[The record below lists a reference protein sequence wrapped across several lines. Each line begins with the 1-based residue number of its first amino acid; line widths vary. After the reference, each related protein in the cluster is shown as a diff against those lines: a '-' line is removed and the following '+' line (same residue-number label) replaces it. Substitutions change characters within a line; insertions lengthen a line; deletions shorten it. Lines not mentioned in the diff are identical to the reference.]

1 MAVENSAPAAPSM
14 SSSKETKEPSILTSI
29 ARHIPGLSVSSSSGT
44 GTTTSS
50 SSNPANKKN
59 RSRKPKSQPMT
70 TSVLAA
76 ASASASD
83 KHEDNLQFNAIAH
96 VESAATPSVSHVP
109 VNVPEVEALGEAEEK
124 KTSAVEACQKRIRAA
139 NKKIQRIATY
149 EEKTEALNADQQ
161 RAVASKPALVAVVKE
176 LEELLVILRAE
187 EAEDEARGQ
196 RNAALE
202 EKRQAR
208 AIEAGVAS
216 AQSATDSKVLV
227 LLQFLHLHGLYTQQ
241 NTGFAPPVLPP
252 VVANAT
258 GQEVAAV
265 RMLKDRF
272 TNGPLLGGHGGA
284 VEALNKIASESSE
297 EVLTGVPYSRIKE
310 LIAGLTSTP
319 ADESLTASNH
329 NDIILPES
337 SAPAGPS
344 DSVTA
349 LVDGATDAPV
359 HDAPSF
365 LNASELEQ
373 VPSSEA
379 KVTSWPDEVEVAPAA
394 PPAQEPISTPTH
406 APAPI
411 HDPVA
416 APPAPPADAWGS
428 SAGATVDWATEDSGA
443 LPSLPELQP
452 APVATLNASAGDGA
466 ASSVDADGFQ
476 PARRGGPGQGQGHGQ
491 GQGRGPRGP
500 PGGGRNGVRGGNG
513 EEGRG
518 GGRGG
523 GGGGPFRGRSDGN
536 WERRGPSLSTQGQGP
551 NGPRDDGFTPVN
563 HHGGGGGEGGH
574 RGGRGKPYRGG
585 EGGGRGGGRGPREGG
600 FRGGQGQGQGQGQNK
615 VERPVG
621 NGPAANAS
629 AAPAAPNNRW

>member
-1 MAVENSAPAAPSM
+1 M

-29 ARHIPGLSVSSSSGT
+29 ARHIPGLSISSSSGT
-44 GTTTSS
+44 GTGTGTSS
-50 SSNPANKKN
+50 GTSTSTSSASKKN
-59 RSRKPKSQPMT
+59 RGRKPKSQPMT
-70 TSVLAA
+70 TSVSAA
-76 ASASASD
+76 ASAADKPDDPNAQLEPAAAPSAF
-83 KHEDNLQFNAIAH
+83 Q
-96 VESAATPSVSHVP
+96 VP
-109 VNVPEVEALGEAEEK
+109 VSVPEVEALGEVEEK

-139 NKKIQRIATY
+139 NKKIQRIVTY

-176 LEELLVILRAE
+176 LEELLVILKAE
-187 EAEDEARGQ
+187 EAEDEARDQ

-208 AIEAGVAS
+208 AVEAAVAS
-216 AQSATDSKVLV
+216 AHSTPDSKVLI

-241 NTGFAPPVLPP
+241 STGFAPPVLPP

-265 RMLKDRF
+265 RMLKERF
-272 TNGPLLGGHGGA
+272 TSGPLLGGHGDA
-284 VEALNKIASESSE
+284 VEALNKIAGESSE
-297 EVLTGVPYSRIKE
+297 EALPGVPYSRIKE

-319 ADESLTASNH
+319 ADQPLAASNH
-329 NDIILPES
+329 HDNILPES
-337 SAPAGPS
+337 NAPTGPS

-349 LVDGATDAPV
+349 LVDGATDAPA

-379 KVTSWPDEVEVAPAA
+379 KVASWADEVEANPAVDPVAHEPASTPTPAPAPVEEPAAVAPAVLA
-394 PPAQEPISTPTH
+394 
-406 APAPI
+406 
-411 HDPVA
+411 
-416 APPAPPADAWGS
+416 ADAWGS
-428 SAGATVDWATEDSGA
+428 TTGGTVDWATEDSGA

-452 APVATLNASAGDGA
+452 TAGVAPIAGAGHGATL
-466 ASSVDADGFQ
+466 SVDADGFQ
-476 PARRGGPGQGQGHGQ
+476 AARRGGPAQGQGQ

-500 PGGGRNGVRGGNG
+500 PGGGRNGMRGNG
-513 EEGRG
+513 EEGGRG

-523 GGGGPFRGRSDGN
+523 GQFRGRSDGN
-536 WERRGPSLSTQGQGP
+536 WERRGPPPSSQGQGQGQ
-551 NGPRDDGFTPVN
+551 NGPRDDGFIQVT
-563 HHGGGGGEGGH
+563 HHNGGDGGH
-574 RGGRGKPYRGG
+574 RGRGRPHRGG

-600 FRGGQGQGQGQGQNK
+600 FRGGQGQGQGQNK

-621 NGPAANAS
+621 GDAPAANAS
-629 AAPAAPNNRW
+629 AAAPAAPTNRW